1 MFEFV
6 KLKRVERL
14 KREEEE
20 KIQKAKNEEEGGDG
34 LGDFFKTPANPTPK
48 PREGS
53 KETAVRVSSPNKKAV
68 ILEEDEVSEE
78 EDHE

>member
-20 KIQKAKNEEEGGDG
+20 KIQKAKSEEEGGDG

-53 KETAVRVSSPNKKAV
+53 KETAVRVSSNIKRQCV
-68 ILEEDEVSEE
+68 LT
-78 EDHE
+78 

>member
-34 LGDFFKTPANPTPK
+34 LGDIFKTPANLTPK
-48 PREGS
+48 LKEG
-53 KETAVRVSSPNKKAV
+53 
-68 ILEEDEVSEE
+68 
-78 EDHE
+78 